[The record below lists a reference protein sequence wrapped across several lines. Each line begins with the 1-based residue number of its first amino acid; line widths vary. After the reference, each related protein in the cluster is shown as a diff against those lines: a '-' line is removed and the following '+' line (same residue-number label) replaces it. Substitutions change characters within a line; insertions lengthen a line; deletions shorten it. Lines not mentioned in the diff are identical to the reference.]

1 MKTYFVP
8 VVLIV
13 LAITGLLYAYHAL
26 DWLAISANKEFPVM
40 V

>member
-1 MKTYFVP
+1 MRAYLVP

-13 LAITGLLYAYHAL
+13 LAIIGLLYGHHSL
-26 DWLAISANKEFPVM
+26 DWFAISANEAFPMM